1 MVTPLHIVFMAATLA
16 IISVIGVCSGR
27 KIKSASDFSVGGKQA
42 GPMLVAATI
51 LGTLVGGAATIG
63 TAQLAFTYGF
73 SAWWFTLG
81 GGIACLVLGLILA
94 KPLYNSNCE
103 TIPQLLVETYGGRVG
118 ITASVFLSIGTFLN
132 LVAQVLAAVSLLTS
146 LFSIADT
153 MAALIAVVLII
164 IYVSFGGVWGASLVG
179 LAKTVLLFG
188 SLLVSGFVAL
198 SKTGGWPGLRAA
210 FPGYPWFSLF
220 GRGLASDLA
229 AAFSVIVGVVSTQS
243 YVQAI
248 VSGRDEK
255 SARNGALIAAVLAA
269 AAGIPGVLV
278 GLFMRANFP
287 GLDPSQ
293 AFPAFILRFLPPW
306 LGGMAIATLLI
317 AVVGTGGGLALGIST
332 VLTRDV
338 YQSYLAPNSGPR
350 RNLLVSRSIIIG
362 VSLLSLLLVISGQLK
377 SLILEWTYLSMGL
390 RGATVCLPLIAAL
403 FWGNRINPSAGRG
416 AVLLGPSAV
425 ILWRLFGFQ
434 IDPLYPGLVISGVTL
449 VLGST
454 GKRRKADSGGDLL

>member
-153 MAALIAVVLII
+153 MAAFIAVVLII

-210 FPGYPWFSLF
+210 FPPTAF
-220 GRGLASDLA
+220 GRNTS
-229 AAFSVIVGVVSTQS
+229 
-243 YVQAI
+243 
-248 VSGRDEK
+248 
-255 SARNGALIAAVLAA
+255 
-269 AAGIPGVLV
+269 
-278 GLFMRANFP
+278 
-287 GLDPSQ
+287 
-293 AFPAFILRFLPPW
+293 
-306 LGGMAIATLLI
+306 
-317 AVVGTGGGLALGIST
+317 
-332 VLTRDV
+332 
-338 YQSYLAPNSGPR
+338 
-350 RNLLVSRSIIIG
+350 
-362 VSLLSLLLVISGQLK
+362 
-377 SLILEWTYLSMGL
+377 
-390 RGATVCLPLIAAL
+390 
-403 FWGNRINPSAGRG
+403 
-416 AVLLGPSAV
+416 
-425 ILWRLFGFQ
+425 
-434 IDPLYPGLVISGVTL
+434 
-449 VLGST
+449 
-454 GKRRKADSGGDLL
+454 